1 MGYSVSKVALPFLL
15 VSSVLSG
22 CATTSTGSAPLNQRN
37 WPWCSLIGG
46 GVGGALGATE
56 SVGWAVGGA
65 AAGAVIGGLLCYP
78 QDGDEDKD
86 GVFDRRDRCPGT
98 PPNTPVYHNGCPLKE
113 YPQQAKAPAPAPAP
127 QSEVI
132 VLSDLGDVLFA
143 FDSAKLTAAAEERL
157 DGVVDKLKAS
167 DVKAVRVAGHTDSVG
182 SDSYNLKL
190 SERRA
195 RSVKDYLIGRGVP
208 AERLS
213 IEGFG
218 ESKPVADND
227 TDAGRAQNRRVEI
240 AVDR

>member
-113 YPQQAKAPAPAPAP
+113 YPRQAKAPAPAPAP